1 MRELFNYDLEKHV
14 LSGLMQL
21 PECYFEI
28 SQFIGEEDFYKTH
41 SSVHRSIFQILKLS
55 IESGEHFDEVLIAEK
70 IKSLGIDKFEE
81 GIDPLEYLQS
91 LTFNKVNQESL
102 ITACKQLKTL
112 TIRREF
118 SETGLEIST
127 KMKSLDLNAT
137 YDDIIHH
144 ADQIFHKKIDL
155 YESGTDVPVNIYSSM
170 EEIIEERG
178 NNPVDEFGL
187 TGPHQRLQEIYGSLL
202 RPGNITVIVA
212 RSGIGKTQF
221 CMDFCSKVSVSNE
234 HVPVLHFDNGEMS
247 LEELTNRQCAAL
259 SGVQLSL
266 IETGR
271 WREAGPQTVNKVR
284 STWDK
289 IKKMKF
295 YYYNCGGYDVDHMI
309 NILKRFY
316 YTKVGRGNEMIFS
329 FDYIKTTFQLNS
341 NKSEWQVVGEMVDK
355 FKKAIAKELVFDN
368 EPKVSMITSVQM
380 NRVGTS
386 RNRTSDNI
394 VEDETVVSLSDRIT
408 QYCSHMFLL
417 RSKEP
422 SEIAEHMG
430 FGTHKLTNIK
440 SRHLGQDP
448 AGEIDPVRMLDGSLR
463 RNYINLEFNNFN
475 ITEVGDLRDL
485 VEHLR
490 LEGINP
496 EQDGETEIPDL
507 FQ

>member
-1 MRELFNYDLEKHV
+1 MREIFNIDLEKHV
-14 LSGLMQL
+14 IGGLLKM

-28 SQFIGEEDFYKTH
+28 SQFVNEEDFFNPYSK
-41 SSVHRSIFQILKLS
+41 VHRTIFLILKKS
-55 IESGEHFDEVLIAEK
+55 IEAGEKFDEVLIAEK
-70 IKSLGIDKFEE
+70 IKSYSVKFEE
-81 GIDPLEYLQS
+81 GIEPLEYLQS
-91 LTFNKVNQESL
+91 LTFRKVTKDSL
-102 ITACKQLKTL
+102 IAACKQLKNL

-118 SETGLEIST
+118 SETGLELSK
-127 KMKSLDLNAT
+127 KMQELDLDSN
-137 YDDIIHH
+137 YDDIINH
-144 ADQIFHKKIDL
+144 ADKIFNKKVNL
-155 YESGTDVPVNIYSSM
+155 YESGSDVPINIYSSM
-170 EEIIEERG
+170 EQIIEERG
-178 NNPVDEFGL
+178 NNPIDEFGL
-187 TGPHQRLQEIYGSLL
+187 PGPHQRLQEIYGSLL

-221 CMDFCSKVSVSNE
+221 CMDFCTKVSSSND

-259 SGVQLSL
+259 SGVPLSL
-266 IETGR
+266 LETGR
-271 WREAGPQTVNKVR
+271 WREAGVEIVNKVR
-284 STWDK
+284 STFEK
-289 IKKMKF
+289 VKKMKF
-295 YYYNCGGYDVDHMI
+295 YYYNCGGYDIDHMI

-355 FKKAIAKELVFDN
+355 FKKTIAKELVFDN

-380 NRVGTS
+380 NRIGTS
-386 RNRTSDNI
+386 RNRSTDNI

-422 SEIAEHMG
+422 AEVSEHMG

-448 AGEIDPVRMLDGSLR
+448 AGEIDPVRMLDGSLK
-463 RNYINLEFNNFN
+463 RNYINLAFNNFS
-475 ITEVGDLRDL
+475 ITELGDLRDL

-490 LEGINP
+490 IEGINP
-496 EQDGETEIPDL
+496 NQDGEDNIPDL
-507 FQ
+507 FN

>member
-14 LSGLMQL
+14 LSGLMQI

-178 NNPVDEFGL
+178 NNPIDEFGL

-271 WREAGPQTVNKVR
+271 WREAGPQIVNKVR

-355 FKKAIAKELVFDN
+355 FKRLVQKDVLFDGD
-368 EPKVSMITSVQM
+368 PVISMMTSVQS
-380 NRVGTS
+380 NRSGITN
-386 RNRTSDNI
+386 NRRPENI
-394 VEDETVVSLSDRIT
+394 VEDESIVSLSDRIT
-408 QYCSHMFLL
+408 QFSSHLFSL
-417 RSKEP
+417 RQKSNDEMLE
-422 SEIAEHMG
+422 SSD
-430 FGTHKLTNIK
+430 FGTHKLVCFK
-440 SRHLGQDP
+440 HRHLGSEYVRALQ
-448 AGEIDPVRMLDGSLR
+448 PVRLEDGSLV
-463 RNYINLEFNNFN
+463 RNSLFLNFDNFN
-475 ITEVGDLRDL
+475 ITECGDMQDFVDSQAAQAEMNLA
-485 VEHLR
+485 
-490 LEGINP
+490 NP
-496 EQDGETEIPDL
+496 DSNELPDI
-507 FQ
+507 